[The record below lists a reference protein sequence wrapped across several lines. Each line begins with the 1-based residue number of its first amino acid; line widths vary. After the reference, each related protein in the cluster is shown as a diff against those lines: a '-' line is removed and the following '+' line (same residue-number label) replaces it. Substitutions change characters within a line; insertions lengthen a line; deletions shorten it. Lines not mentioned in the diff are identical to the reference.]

1 MQVDLARREA
11 FREVDGIAGLVV
23 VDNRIADVDAAGAPL
38 LLSNEMA
45 QGGQPANLSFER
57 EFGKM
62 IGNLDILSVLLAE
75 KGHRIIARVVQNFAT
90 AVFLPV
96 RGL

>member
-1 MQVDLARREA
+1 MFDELNAQKIHNSARNLEIAAWKLANAR
-11 FREVDGIAGLVV
+11 DAG
-23 VDNRIADVDAAGAPL
+23 GAPL
-38 LLSNEMA
+38 LLSNEIPPP
-45 QGGQPANLSFER
+45 GQPANLSFER

-75 KGHRIIARVVQNFAT
+75 KGHRIIARVVQNLAT